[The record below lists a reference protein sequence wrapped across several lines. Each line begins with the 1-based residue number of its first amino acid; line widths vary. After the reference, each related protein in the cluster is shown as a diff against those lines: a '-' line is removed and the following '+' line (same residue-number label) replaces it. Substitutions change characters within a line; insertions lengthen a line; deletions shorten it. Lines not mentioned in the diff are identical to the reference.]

1 MKALGPCKN
10 VDSYWHKD
18 TTSHAV
24 RLETSQVKLFLQRHE
39 DIWWSG
45 DMASLILSLCTR
57 WKWVVSITPRL
68 PYSRKKCIPLRPTAP
83 PPQVPIKCQI
93 LYAGLRNHWLRGLKR
108 GSAAARLLELRVRIL
123 PEGTNV
129 SLLWFLCVLYGR
141 GPCDRPITRPEES
154 HRLWRVSVWWWSL
167 DNEVLIH

>member
-1 MKALGPCKN
+1 MKGLGPYEN

-24 RLETSQVKLFLQRHE
+24 RLETSQVELFLQRHE

-57 WKWVVSITPRL
+57 WKWVVSITLRL
-68 PYSRKKCIPLRPTAP
+68 AYCRKNCIPLPPNAP
-83 PPQVPIKCQI
+83 PP
-93 LYAGLRNHWLRGLKR
+93 R
-108 GSAAARLLELRVRIL
+108 GSAVSRLLGLPVRIL

-141 GPCDRPITRPEES
+141 GLCDRPITRPEES
-154 HRLWRVSVWWWSL
+154 YRLWRVSVWWWSL
-167 DNEVLIH
+167 DNEGLIH